1 MNKYFSPT
9 IQIEEVKSTDI
20 LLASGE
26 VAPVVEVKALE
37 GVDTEGS
44 KTAIFDA
51 SRFF

>member
-37 GVDTEGS
+37 GVDTGDS